1 MSITGYR
8 LTGARSITAAELPDP
23 KPSEGEILIEVARAG
38 ICGSDIEYFNQF
50 KCGVFVPEK
59 PLVLGHEFAGT
70 VIEHGSGVSSP
81 AVGSRVALEPSVPCG
96 TCTYCR
102 EGRYN
107 LCDNMR
113 FFGTAATKP
122 HIDGGFRRRAA
133 VPASNVIELPKKVT
147 AGGGA
152 LLEPLAVAV
161 HAVRRARPV
170 DDANVLV
177 TGGGTIGQ
185 LVAMVLR
192 AYGAGRVTVSDPV
205 LPRRQFAV
213 EHGVNGVVDPT
224 TDSLTDLAREQPR
237 GGYDIVLEASG
248 REDAIGDGIAA
259 ARKGGRFVQIGTIPE
274 PIRIPA
280 NLIMVK
286 ELDFRG
292 TFRYNHD
299 FPAALRLLETDRI
312 PAMDVVTAIFP
323 FSDTPAA
330 FAAAASGAELKV
342 HVEVSE

>member
-8 LTGARSITAAELPDP
+8 LTGPRSVQATELPDP
-23 KPSEGEILIEVARAG
+23 SPGEGELLIEVERVG

-50 KCGVFVPEK
+50 RCGVFVPEE
-59 PLVLGHEFAGT
+59 PLVLGHEFAGK
-70 VIEHGSGVSSP
+70 VIAHGSGVSKP
-81 AVGSRVALEPSVPCG
+81 EIGSLVALEPSVPCG

-107 LCDNMR
+107 LCDDMR

-133 VPASNVIELPKKVT
+133 LPASNVIELPDNVGS
-147 AGGGA
+147 AGGA

-170 DDANVLV
+170 DDANVLI
-177 TGGGTIGQ
+177 TGGGAIGQ

-192 AYGAGRVTVSDPV
+192 AFGAGRVTLSDPV
-205 LPRRQFAV
+205 ASRRQFAG
-213 EHGVNGVVDPT
+213 EHGVQAVLDPT
-224 TDSLTDLAREQPR
+224 TDSLLDLAREQPR

-248 REDAIGDGIAA
+248 REAAIGDGIGAV
-259 ARKGGRFVQIGTIPE
+259 RKGGRFVQIGTIPE
-274 PIRIPA
+274 PIHVPA

-299 FPAALRLLETDRI
+299 FPAALRLLAEDRI
-312 PAMDVVTAIFP
+312 PAMDVVTSLFP
-323 FSDTPAA
+323 FSDTPSA
-330 FAAAASGAELKV
+330 FAAAASGSELKV
-342 HVEVSE
+342 HVEMT